1 MQDEDLAL
9 AAIVA
14 VGDGV
19 VDGLAHHFFVVEGE
33 IEEVEPVG
41 NVDFVVS
48 QVDVRPQSIS
58 RFEETSGIFR
68 AIGVGDGMGVVPIF
82 EHDFCLREQ
91 PCQGRGFPYQNE
103 GGVGKLPV
111 DNQSEITEYLG
122 VVEGEK
128 MRVALFGGVF
138 SLENLDGFGI

>member
-1 MQDEDLAL
+1 
-9 AAIVA
+9 
-14 VGDGV
+14 
-19 VDGLAHHFFVVEGE
+19 
-33 IEEVEPVG
+33 
-41 NVDFVVS
+41 
-48 QVDVRPQSIS
+48 
-58 RFEETSGIFR
+58 
-68 AIGVGDGMGVVPIF
+68 MGVVPIF